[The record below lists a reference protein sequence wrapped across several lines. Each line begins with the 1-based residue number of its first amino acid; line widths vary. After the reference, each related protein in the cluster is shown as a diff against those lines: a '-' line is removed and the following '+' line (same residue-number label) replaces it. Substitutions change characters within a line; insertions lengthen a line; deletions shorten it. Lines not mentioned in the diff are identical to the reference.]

1 MKTRKYVFTILAALT
16 FGTVANAQRISP
28 QSGDFTVVLN
38 SKGLASVSNQRWMES
53 IPDLK
58 QSLENVGRAL
68 APKISRGRRSL
79 TLRISPRGV
88 ITSSDSAI
96 VPNGSSAAGLL
107 QQYGNLRTKARIA
120 TVAFPKP
127 GAVIFEPPIDLK
139 LVPNIAAALERHTEV
154 VRANE
159 AIQRQTVKVVQA
171 SNGRVTP
178 SFPRLPDG
186 CFDLWKLEWDGAP
199 AYKTKYDEFKE
210 CVGEYWYLPGVALV
224 ACAIGAGISSATS

>member
-1 MKTRKYVFTILAALT
+1 MKTRKYVLTILATLT
-16 FGTVANAQRISP
+16 FVAVANAQSISP

-68 APKISRGRRSL
+68 ASKISGGRSL
-79 TLRISPRGV
+79 TLVISPGGV
-88 ITSSDSAI
+88 VTSSDSAI

-127 GAVIFEPPIDLK
+127 GVVIFEPPIDLT
-139 LVPNIAAALERHTEV
+139 LVPNIAASLDRQTRV

-159 AIQRQTVKVVQA
+159 AKQRQTVKVVQE
-171 SNGRVTP
+171 SNGRVFP
-178 SFPRLPDG
+178 SFPRLPEG
-186 CFDLWKLEWDGAP
+186 CFDLWKQKWDGP
-199 AYKTKYDEFKE
+199 LAYKTKYDEFKD
-210 CVGEYWYLPGVALV
+210 CVGEYWYLPGVAQV
-224 ACAIGAGISSATS
+224 ACAIGAALS